1 MMKNK
6 SLYLIL
12 LMALGANLFAQ
23 NLEING
29 YVRSYLGVLTND
41 TNDYS
46 INQNTLDL
54 KLKRTDDNVSFFA
67 NPFLYQTPNQDVQLG
82 LREVYMDVYFNNM
95 DLRIGKQQIIWGKA
109 DGMFITDIVSPKDL
123 GEFLLRDFDEIRTG
137 ITSLKANYYLGDN
150 TVEMVWIPTFTP
162 TIMPDETS
170 IWSRIPEFP
179 LPITIDESQKEI
191 PSRLENSEGF
201 IKFSGMS
208 SLLDYEFMAGS
219 MWDDDPT
226 LHISPIFEQGN
237 PQPLGLTLT
246 PTHHQLTLVGGSFS
260 SELGGFIL
268 RGEGAYYMGKQF
280 SALNPDQLNL
290 PTSLLEK
297 DYAHYLIGTDFSI
310 GTTRFSTQ
318 FIQRAIL
325 DYDESIVQEELDNTM
340 TILANR
346 TFLQETLTLQLF
358 GYFGLNNEDALIR
371 PSLTYD
377 LADGFEILAGANIFI
392 QNEDSENVGQ
402 FGYYDNNDMVYV
414 KVKYSF

>member
-1 MMKNK
+1 MKNQTSK
-6 SLYLIL
+6 FSLIMLIW
-12 LMALGANLFAQ
+12 ANLFAQ
-23 NLEING
+23 NLDING
-29 YVRSYLGVLTND
+29 YVRSYIGVLTND
-41 TNDYS
+41 NYDYS

-67 NPFLYQTPNQDVQLG
+67 NPFLYQYPNQDVTLG
-82 LREVYMDVYFNNM
+82 LREAYMDVYFDNM

-191 PSRLENSEGF
+191 PARLENSEGF

-208 SLLDYEFMAGS
+208 SLLDYEIMAGT

-226 LHISPIFEQGN
+226 LHIIPIITVDN
-237 PQPLGLTLT
+237 PTPSGLMLF
-246 PTHHQLTLVGGSFS
+246 PIHHQLTLAGGSFS
-260 SELGGFIL
+260 SELGGFIF

-280 SALNPDQLNL
+280 SALNPNQMNL

-297 DYAHYLIGTDFSI
+297 DYVHYLIGTDFSI
-310 GTTRFSTQ
+310 GTAWFSTQ

-325 DYDESIVQEELDNTM
+325 DYDDMIVQEELDNTM
-340 TILANR
+340 TFLANR

-358 GYFGLNNEDALIR
+358 GYVGLNNEDALIR

-377 LADGFEILAGANIFI
+377 VADGFEILAGANIFI
-392 QNEDSENVGQ
+392 QNDESETTGL
-402 FGYYDNNDMVYV
+402 FGHYDENDMVYL

>member
-1 MMKNK
+1 M
-6 SLYLIL
+6 
-12 LMALGANLFAQ
+12 
-23 NLEING
+23 
-29 YVRSYLGVLTND
+29 
-41 TNDYS
+41 
-46 INQNTLDL
+46 
-54 KLKRTDDNVSFFA
+54 KRTDDNVSFFA
-67 NPFLYQTPNQDVQLG
+67 NPFIYQTPNQDVTLG
-82 LREVYMDVYFNNM
+82 LREAYMDVYFDNM

-191 PSRLENSEGF
+191 PGRLENSEGF

-208 SLLDYEFMAGS
+208 SLLDYEIMAGS
-219 MWDDDPT
+219 MWDDDPN
-226 LHISPIFEQGN
+226 LHVSPIIEQGN

-246 PTHHQLTLVGGSFS
+246 PKHHQLTLVGGSFS

-325 DYDESIVQEELDNTM
+325 DYDDLIVQEELDNTM
-340 TILANR
+340 TFLANR

-371 PSLTYD
+371 PSVTYD
-377 LADGFEILAGANIFI
+377 LADGFEILAGANIFVK
-392 QNEDSENVGQ
+392 NEDSENTGQ
-402 FGYYDNNDMVYV
+402 FGYYDDNDMIYV
-414 KVKYSF
+414 KMKYSF

>member
-1 MMKNK
+1 MKMK
-6 SLYLIL
+6 SLILSLIFL
-12 LMALGANLFAQ
+12 FGASSYGQ
-23 NLEING
+23 SLEING

-67 NPFLYQTPNQDVQLG
+67 NPFIYQYPNQDVSLG
-82 LREVYMDVYFNNM
+82 LREAYMDVYFNTM

-162 TIMPDETS
+162 TIMPNETS

-191 PSRLENSEGF
+191 PGRLENSEGF

-208 SLLDYEFMAGS
+208 SLLDYEIMAGV

-226 LHISPIFEQGN
+226 LHIVPIITVDNPTPTGLRLSPI
-237 PQPLGLTLT
+237 
-246 PTHHQLTLVGGSFS
+246 HHQLTLMGGSFS
-260 SELGGFIL
+260 SELGGLIL

-280 SALNPDQLNL
+280 SALNPEQMNL

-325 DYDESIVQEELDNTM
+325 DYDDLIVQEELDNTM
-340 TILANR
+340 TFLANR

-358 GYFGLNNEDALIR
+358 GYVGLNNEDALIR

-377 LADGFEILAGANIFI
+377 LADGFEILAGANIFVK
-392 QNEDSENVGQ
+392 NEESETAGL
-402 FGYYDNNDMVYV
+402 FGHYDENDMVYV

>member
-1 MMKNK
+1 MKNLTLK
-6 SLYLIL
+6 ISLIMLI
-12 LMALGANLFAQ
+12 GANLFAQ
-23 NLEING
+23 NLDING
-29 YVRSYLGVLTND
+29 YVRTYMGVLTND
-41 TNDYS
+41 NYDYS

-67 NPFLYQTPNQDVQLG
+67 NPFLYQYPNQDAQLG
-82 LREVYMDVYFNNM
+82 LREAYMDVYFDNM

-191 PSRLENSEGF
+191 PGRLENSEGF

-208 SLLDYEFMAGS
+208 SLLDYEIMAGI
-219 MWDDDPT
+219 MWDDDPS
-226 LHISPIFEQGN
+226 LHIVPIITVENQTPTGLRISPI
-237 PQPLGLTLT
+237 
-246 PTHHQLTLVGGSFS
+246 HHQLTLAGGSFS
-260 SELGGFIL
+260 SELGGFIF

-280 SALNPDQLNL
+280 SALNPNQMNL

-297 DYAHYLIGTDFSI
+297 DYVHYLFGTDFSI
-310 GTTRFSTQ
+310 GTTRFSAQ

-325 DYDESIVQEELDNTM
+325 DYDDLIVQEELDNTM
-340 TILANR
+340 TFLANR

-358 GYFGLNNEDALIR
+358 GYVGLNNEDALIR

-377 LADGFEILAGANIFI
+377 VADGFEILAGANIFI
-392 QNEDSENVGQ
+392 KNDESETTGL
-402 FGYYDNNDMVYV
+402 FGHYDDNDMVFV

>member
-1 MMKNK
+1 MKNK
-6 SLYLIL
+6 SLFLIL
-12 LMALGANLFAQ
+12 LMAMGTNLFAQ

-67 NPFLYQTPNQDVQLG
+67 NPFIYQTPNQDVTLG
-82 LREVYMDVYFNNM
+82 LREAYMDVYFDNM

-191 PSRLENSEGF
+191 PGRLENSEGF

-208 SLLDYEFMAGS
+208 SLLDYEIMAGS
-219 MWDDDPT
+219 MWDDDPA
-226 LHISPIFEQGN
+226 LHVSPIIEQGN

-246 PTHHQLTLVGGSFS
+246 PKHHQLTLVGGSFS
-260 SELGGFIL
+260 SELGGLIL

-325 DYDESIVQEELDNTM
+325 DYDDLIVQDELDNTM
-340 TILANR
+340 TFLANR

-371 PSLTYD
+371 PSVTYD
-377 LADGFEILAGANIFI
+377 LADGFEILAGANIFVK
-392 QNEDSENVGQ
+392 NEDSENTGQ
-402 FGYYDNNDMVYV
+402 FGYYDDNDMIYV
-414 KVKYSF
+414 KMKYSF

>member
-1 MMKNK
+1 MK
-6 SLYLIL
+6 SLILSLIFL
-12 LMALGANLFAQ
+12 FGASSYGQ
-23 NLEING
+23 SLEING

-67 NPFLYQTPNQDVQLG
+67 NPFIYQYPNQDVSLG
-82 LREVYMDVYFNNM
+82 LREAYMDVYFNTM

-162 TIMPDETS
+162 TIMPNETS

-191 PSRLENSEGF
+191 PGRLENSEGF

-208 SLLDYEFMAGS
+208 SLLDYEIMAGV

-226 LHISPIFEQGN
+226 LHIVPIITVDNPTPTGLRLSPI
-237 PQPLGLTLT
+237 
-246 PTHHQLTLVGGSFS
+246 HHQLTLMGGSFS
-260 SELGGFIL
+260 SELGGLIL

-280 SALNPDQLNL
+280 SALNPEQMNL

-325 DYDESIVQEELDNTM
+325 DYDDLIVQEELDNTM
-340 TILANR
+340 TFLANR

-358 GYFGLNNEDALIR
+358 GYVGLNNEDALIR

-377 LADGFEILAGANIFI
+377 LADGFEILAGANIFVK
-392 QNEDSENVGQ
+392 NEESETAGL
-402 FGYYDNNDMVYV
+402 FGHYDENDMVYV

>member
-1 MMKNK
+1 MKNK
-6 SLYLIL
+6 SLFLIL
-12 LMALGANLFAQ
+12 LMAMGTNLFAQ

-67 NPFLYQTPNQDVQLG
+67 NPFIYQTPNQDVTLG
-82 LREVYMDVYFNNM
+82 LREAYMDVYFDNM

-191 PSRLENSEGF
+191 PGRLENSEGF

-208 SLLDYEFMAGS
+208 SLLDYEIMAGS
-219 MWDDDPT
+219 MWDDDPN
-226 LHISPIFEQGN
+226 LHVSPIIEQGN

-246 PTHHQLTLVGGSFS
+246 PKHHQLTLVGGSFS
-260 SELGGFIL
+260 SELGGLIL

-290 PTSLLEK
+290 PTSILKK

-325 DYDESIVQEELDNTM
+325 DYDDLIVQDELDNTM
-340 TILANR
+340 TFLANR

-371 PSLTYD
+371 PSVTYD
-377 LADGFEILAGANIFI
+377 LADGFEILAGANIFVK
-392 QNEDSENVGQ
+392 NEDSENTGQ
-402 FGYYDNNDMVYV
+402 FGYYDDNDMIYV
-414 KVKYSF
+414 KMKYSF

>member
-1 MMKNK
+1 MKNK
-6 SLYLIL
+6 SLFLIL
-12 LMALGANLFAQ
+12 LMAMGTNLFAQ

-67 NPFLYQTPNQDVQLG
+67 NPFIYQTPNQDVTLG
-82 LREVYMDVYFNNM
+82 LREAYMDVYFDNM

-191 PSRLENSEGF
+191 PGRLENSEGF

-208 SLLDYEFMAGS
+208 SLLDYEIMAGS
-219 MWDDDPT
+219 MWDDDPN
-226 LHISPIFEQGN
+226 LHVSPIIEQGN

-246 PTHHQLTLVGGSFS
+246 PKHHQLTLVGGSFS
-260 SELGGFIL
+260 SELGGLIL

-325 DYDESIVQEELDNTM
+325 DYDDLIVQDELDNTM
-340 TILANR
+340 TFLANR

-371 PSLTYD
+371 PSVTYD
-377 LADGFEILAGANIFI
+377 LADGFEILAGANIFVK
-392 QNEDSENVGQ
+392 NEDSENTGQ
-402 FGYYDNNDMVYV
+402 FGYYDDNDMIYV
-414 KVKYSF
+414 KMKYSF

>member
-1 MMKNK
+1 MKMK
-6 SLYLIL
+6 SLILSLIFL
-12 LMALGANLFAQ
+12 FGASSYGQ
-23 NLEING
+23 SLEING

-67 NPFLYQTPNQDVQLG
+67 NPFLYQTPNQDVSLG
-82 LREVYMDVYFNNM
+82 LREAYMDVYFNTM

-150 TVEMVWIPTFTP
+150 TLEMVWIPTFTP

-191 PSRLENSEGF
+191 TGRLENSEGF

-208 SLLDYEFMAGS
+208 SLLDYEIMAGI

-226 LHISPIFEQGN
+226 LHITPIVTVDNPIPSGLMLSPI
-237 PQPLGLTLT
+237 
-246 PTHHQLTLVGGSFS
+246 HHQLTLAGGSFS
-260 SELGGFIL
+260 SELGGVIL

-280 SALNPDQLNL
+280 SALNPNQMDL

-325 DYDESIVQEELDNTM
+325 DYDDLIVQEELDNTM
-340 TILANR
+340 TFLANR

-358 GYFGLNNEDALIR
+358 GYVGLNNEDALIR

-377 LADGFEILAGANIFI
+377 LADGFEILAGANIFVK
-392 QNEDSENVGQ
+392 NEESETAGL
-402 FGYYDNNDMVYV
+402 FGHYDENDMVYV

>member
-1 MMKNK
+1 MKMN
-6 SLYLIL
+6 SLIL
-12 LMALGANLFAQ
+12 SLIFLFGSSSYGQ
-23 NLEING
+23 SLEING
-29 YVRSYLGVLTND
+29 YVRSYLGVLTNE

-67 NPFLYQTPNQDVQLG
+67 NPFIYQYPNQDVSLG
-82 LREVYMDVYFNNM
+82 LREAYMDVYFNTM

-109 DGMFITDIVSPKDL
+109 DGMFITDIASPKDL

-162 TIMPDETS
+162 TIMPNETS

-191 PSRLENSEGF
+191 PGRLENSEGF

-208 SLLDYEFMAGS
+208 SLLDYEIMAGV

-226 LHISPIFEQGN
+226 LHIVPIITVDNPTPTGLRLSPI
-237 PQPLGLTLT
+237 
-246 PTHHQLTLVGGSFS
+246 HHQLTLMGGSFS
-260 SELGGFIL
+260 SELGGLIL

-280 SALNPDQLNL
+280 SALNPEQMNL

-325 DYDESIVQEELDNTM
+325 DYDDLIVQEELDNTM
-340 TILANR
+340 TFLANR

-358 GYFGLNNEDALIR
+358 GYVGLNNEDALIR

-377 LADGFEILAGANIFI
+377 LADGFEILAGANIFVK
-392 QNEDSENVGQ
+392 NEESETAGL
-402 FGYYDNNDMVYV
+402 FGHYDENDMVYV

>member
-1 MMKNK
+1 MNNK
-6 SLYLIL
+6 SLTFALVFL
-12 LMALGANLFAQ
+12 LGTNLYAQSLG
-23 NLEING
+23 ING
-29 YVRSYLGVLTND
+29 YVRTYFGVLTND
-41 TNDYS
+41 NYDYS

-67 NPFLYQTPNQDVQLG
+67 NPYVYQYPNQETLLG
-82 LREVYMDVYFNNM
+82 LREAYMDVYFNSM

-150 TVEMVWIPTFTP
+150 TMEMVWVPTFTP
-162 TIMPDETS
+162 TIMPEETS

-179 LPITIDESQKEI
+179 LPITINESQKEI
-191 PSRLENSEGF
+191 PGRLENSEGF

-208 SLLDYEFMAGS
+208 SLLDYEIMAGI

-226 LHISPIFEQGN
+226 LHITPIVTIDNPTPTGLMLSPIHH
-237 PQPLGLTLT
+237 PLTLA
-246 PTHHQLTLVGGSFS
+246 GGSFS
-260 SELGGFIL
+260 SELGGVIL

-280 SALNPDQLNL
+280 SAYNPDQMNL
-290 PTSLLEK
+290 PTRLFEK
-297 DYAHYLIGTDFSI
+297 DYAHYLVGTDFSI

-325 DYDESIVQEELDNTM
+325 DYDETIIQEEFDNTM
-340 TILANR
+340 TFLANR

-358 GYFGLNNEDALIR
+358 GYVGLNNEDALIR

-377 LADGFEILAGANIFI
+377 VADGLEVLVGANVFI
-392 QNEDSENVGQ
+392 RDEDSENTGL
-402 FGYYDNNDMVYV
+402 FGHYDDNDMVYL

>member
-1 MMKNK
+1 
-6 SLYLIL
+6 
-12 LMALGANLFAQ
+12 
-23 NLEING
+23 
-29 YVRSYLGVLTND
+29 
-41 TNDYS
+41 
-46 INQNTLDL
+46 
-54 KLKRTDDNVSFFA
+54 
-67 NPFLYQTPNQDVQLG
+67 
-82 LREVYMDVYFNNM
+82 MDVYFNTM

-150 TVEMVWIPTFTP
+150 TLEMVWIPTFTP

-191 PSRLENSEGF
+191 TGRLENSEGF

-208 SLLDYEFMAGS
+208 SLLDYEIMAGI

-226 LHISPIFEQGN
+226 LHITPIVTVDNPIPSGLMLSPI
-237 PQPLGLTLT
+237 
-246 PTHHQLTLVGGSFS
+246 HHQLTLAGGSFS
-260 SELGGFIL
+260 SELGGVIL

-280 SALNPDQLNL
+280 SALNPNQMDL

-325 DYDESIVQEELDNTM
+325 DYDDLIVQEELDNTM
-340 TILANR
+340 TFLANR

-358 GYFGLNNEDALIR
+358 GYVGLNNEDALIR

-377 LADGFEILAGANIFI
+377 LADGFEILAGANIFVK
-392 QNEDSENVGQ
+392 NEESETAGL
-402 FGYYDNNDMVYV
+402 FGHYDENDMVYV

>member
-1 MMKNK
+1 MKMN
-6 SLYLIL
+6 SLIL
-12 LMALGANLFAQ
+12 SLIFLFGSSSYGQ
-23 NLEING
+23 SLEING
-29 YVRSYLGVLTND
+29 YVRSYLGVLTNE

-67 NPFLYQTPNQDVQLG
+67 NPFIYQYPNQDVSLG
-82 LREVYMDVYFNNM
+82 LREAYMDVYFNTM

-162 TIMPDETS
+162 TIMPNETS

-191 PSRLENSEGF
+191 PGRLENSEGF

-208 SLLDYEFMAGS
+208 SLLDYEIMAGV

-226 LHISPIFEQGN
+226 LHIVPIITVDNPTPTGLRLSPI
-237 PQPLGLTLT
+237 
-246 PTHHQLTLVGGSFS
+246 HHQLTLMGGSFS
-260 SELGGFIL
+260 SELGGLIL

-280 SALNPDQLNL
+280 SALNPEQMNL

-325 DYDESIVQEELDNTM
+325 DYDDLIVQEELDNTM
-340 TILANR
+340 TFLANR

-358 GYFGLNNEDALIR
+358 GYVGLNNEDALIR

-377 LADGFEILAGANIFI
+377 LADGFEILAGANIFVK
-392 QNEDSENVGQ
+392 NEESETAGL
-402 FGYYDNNDMVYV
+402 FGHYDENDMVYV

>member
-1 MMKNK
+1 MKNQLFIF
-6 SLYLIL
+6 SLIL
-12 LMALGANLFAQ
+12 VLGTNLFAQ
-23 NLEING
+23 SLDING

-54 KLKRTDDNVSFFA
+54 KLKRVDDNVSFFA
-67 NPFLYQTPNQDVQLG
+67 NPYLVQTPNQDVRLG
-82 LREVYMDVYFNNM
+82 LREAYMDVYFNNM

-123 GEFLLRDFDEIRTG
+123 GEFLLRDFDEIRSG
-137 ITSLKANYYLGDN
+137 ITSLKANYFLGDN

-162 TIMPDETS
+162 TKMPDETS
-170 IWSRIPEFP
+170 TWSRIPEFP
-179 LPITIDESQKEI
+179 LSITIDESQKEI
-191 PSRLENSEGF
+191 PGRLENSEGF
-201 IKFSGMS
+201 VKFSGMS
-208 SLLDYEFMAGS
+208 SLLDYEIMAGS

-226 LHISPIFEQGN
+226 LHIVPIITVDN
-237 PQPLGLTLT
+237 PTPSGLMLI
-246 PTHHQLTLVGGSFS
+246 PIHHQLTLVGGSFS
-260 SELGGFIL
+260 SELGGVIL
-268 RGEGAYYMGKQF
+268 RGEGAYYMGKQL
-280 SALNPDQLNL
+280 SALNPEQLNL

-310 GTTRFSTQ
+310 GTTRLSTQ

-325 DYDESIVQEELDNTM
+325 DYDDSIIQEELDNTM
-340 TILANR
+340 TFLANR

-377 LADGFEILAGANIFI
+377 LADGFEINAGANIFI
-392 QNEDSENVGQ
+392 QNEDSENIGQ
-402 FGYYDNNDMVYV
+402 FGYYDDNDMVYV

>member
-1 MMKNK
+1 
-6 SLYLIL
+6 
-12 LMALGANLFAQ
+12 
-23 NLEING
+23 
-29 YVRSYLGVLTND
+29 
-41 TNDYS
+41 
-46 INQNTLDL
+46 
-54 KLKRTDDNVSFFA
+54 VSFFA
-67 NPFLYQTPNQDVQLG
+67 NPFLYQTPNQDVSLG
-82 LREVYMDVYFNNM
+82 LREAYMDVYFYNM

-150 TVEMVWIPTFTP
+150 TLEMVWIPTFTP

-179 LPITIDESQKEI
+179 LPITINESQKDI
-191 PSRLENSEGF
+191 PGRLENSEGF

-208 SLLDYEFMAGS
+208 SLLDYEIMAGK

-226 LHISPIFEQGN
+226 LHITPIITVDNPTPTGLWLSPI
-237 PQPLGLTLT
+237 
-246 PTHHQLTLVGGSFS
+246 HHQLTLVGGSFS
-260 SELGGFIL
+260 SELGGVIL

-325 DYDESIVQEELDNTM
+325 DYDETIIQDEFDNTM
-340 TILANR
+340 TFLANR

-358 GYFGLNNEDALIR
+358 GYVGLNNEDALIR

-377 LADGFEILAGANIFI
+377 VADGFEILAGANIFI
-392 QNEDSENVGQ
+392 KNDESETTGL
-402 FGYYDNNDMVYV
+402 FGHYDDNDMVYV

>member
-1 MMKNK
+1 MKMN
-6 SLYLIL
+6 SLIL
-12 LMALGANLFAQ
+12 SLIFLFGSSSYGQ
-23 NLEING
+23 SLEING

-67 NPFLYQTPNQDVQLG
+67 NPFIYQYPNQDVSLG
-82 LREVYMDVYFNNM
+82 LREAYMDVYFNTM

-162 TIMPDETS
+162 TIMPNETS

-191 PSRLENSEGF
+191 PGRLENSEGF

-208 SLLDYEFMAGS
+208 SLLDYEIMAGV

-226 LHISPIFEQGN
+226 LHIVPIITVDNPTPTGLRLSPI
-237 PQPLGLTLT
+237 
-246 PTHHQLTLVGGSFS
+246 HHQLTLMGGSFS
-260 SELGGFIL
+260 SELGGLIL

-280 SALNPDQLNL
+280 SALNPEQMNL

-325 DYDESIVQEELDNTM
+325 DYDDLIVQEELDNTM
-340 TILANR
+340 TFLANR

-358 GYFGLNNEDALIR
+358 GYVGLNNEDALIR

-377 LADGFEILAGANIFI
+377 LADGFEILAGANIFVK
-392 QNEDSENVGQ
+392 NEESETAGL
-402 FGYYDNNDMVYV
+402 FGHYDENDMVYV

>member
-1 MMKNK
+1 MKNK
-6 SLYLIL
+6 SLFLIL
-12 LMALGANLFAQ
+12 LMAMGTNLFAQ

-67 NPFLYQTPNQDVQLG
+67 NPFIYQTPNQDVTLG
-82 LREVYMDVYFNNM
+82 LREAYMDVYFDNM

-191 PSRLENSEGF
+191 PGRLENSEGF

-208 SLLDYEFMAGS
+208 SLLDYEIMAGS
-219 MWDDDPT
+219 MWDDDPN
-226 LHISPIFEQGN
+226 LHVSPIIEQGN

-246 PTHHQLTLVGGSFS
+246 PKHHQLTLVGGSFS
-260 SELGGFIL
+260 SELGGLIL

-325 DYDESIVQEELDNTM
+325 DYDDLIVQDELDNTM
-340 TILANR
+340 TFLANR

-371 PSLTYD
+371 PSVTYD
-377 LADGFEILAGANIFI
+377 LADGFEILAGANIFVK
-392 QNEDSENVGQ
+392 NEDSENTGQ

>member
-1 MMKNK
+1 MKNK
-6 SLYLIL
+6 SLFLIL
-12 LMALGANLFAQ
+12 LMAMGTNLFAQ

-67 NPFLYQTPNQDVQLG
+67 NPFIYQTPNQDVTLG
-82 LREVYMDVYFNNM
+82 LREAYMDVYFDNM

-191 PSRLENSEGF
+191 PGRLENSEGF

-208 SLLDYEFMAGS
+208 SLLDYEIMAGS
-219 MWDDDPT
+219 MWDDDPN
-226 LHISPIFEQGN
+226 LHVSPIIEQGN

-246 PTHHQLTLVGGSFS
+246 PKHHQLTLVGGSFS

-325 DYDESIVQEELDNTM
+325 DYDDLIVQDELDNTM
-340 TILANR
+340 TFLANR

-358 GYFGLNNEDALIR
+358 GYFALNNEDALIR
-371 PSLTYD
+371 PSVTYD
-377 LADGFEILAGANIFI
+377 LADGFEILAGANIFVK
-392 QNEDSENVGQ
+392 NEDSENTGQ
-402 FGYYDNNDMVYV
+402 FGYYDDNDMIYV
-414 KVKYSF
+414 KMKYSF

>member
-1 MMKNK
+1 MKMK
-6 SLYLIL
+6 SLILSLIFL
-12 LMALGANLFAQ
+12 FGASSYGQ
-23 NLEING
+23 SLEING

-67 NPFLYQTPNQDVQLG
+67 NPFIYQYPNQDVSLG
-82 LREVYMDVYFNNM
+82 LREAYMDVYFNTM

-109 DGMFITDIVSPKDL
+109 EGMFITDIVSPKDL

-162 TIMPDETS
+162 TIMPNETS

-191 PSRLENSEGF
+191 PGRLENSEGF

-208 SLLDYEFMAGS
+208 SLLDYEIMAGV

-226 LHISPIFEQGN
+226 LHIVPIITVDNPTPTGLRLSPI
-237 PQPLGLTLT
+237 
-246 PTHHQLTLVGGSFS
+246 HHQLTLMGGSFS
-260 SELGGFIL
+260 SELGGLIL

-280 SALNPDQLNL
+280 SALNPEQMNL

-325 DYDESIVQEELDNTM
+325 DYDDLIVQEELDNTM
-340 TILANR
+340 TFLANR

-358 GYFGLNNEDALIR
+358 GYVGLNNEDALIR

-377 LADGFEILAGANIFI
+377 LADGFEILAGANIFVK
-392 QNEDSENVGQ
+392 NEESETAGL
-402 FGYYDNNDMVYV
+402 FGHYDENDMVYV

>member
-1 MMKNK
+1 MKMK
-6 SLYLIL
+6 SLILSLIFL
-12 LMALGANLFAQ
+12 FGASSYGQ
-23 NLEING
+23 SLEING
-29 YVRSYLGVLTND
+29 YVRSYLGVLTNE

-67 NPFLYQTPNQDVQLG
+67 NPFIYQYPNQDVSLG
-82 LREVYMDVYFNNM
+82 LREAYMDVYFNTM

-162 TIMPDETS
+162 TIMPNETS

-191 PSRLENSEGF
+191 PGRLENSEGF

-208 SLLDYEFMAGS
+208 SLLDYEIMAGV

-226 LHISPIFEQGN
+226 LHIVPIITVDNPTPTGLRLSPI
-237 PQPLGLTLT
+237 
-246 PTHHQLTLVGGSFS
+246 HHQLTLMGGSFS
-260 SELGGFIL
+260 SELGGLIL

-280 SALNPDQLNL
+280 SALNPEQMNL

-325 DYDESIVQEELDNTM
+325 DYDDLIVQEELDNTM
-340 TILANR
+340 TFLANR

-358 GYFGLNNEDALIR
+358 GYVGLNNEDALIR

-377 LADGFEILAGANIFI
+377 LADGFEILAGANIFVK
-392 QNEDSENVGQ
+392 NEESETAGL
-402 FGYYDNNDMVYV
+402 FGHYDENDMVYV

>member
-1 MMKNK
+1 MKNK
-6 SLYLIL
+6 SLFLIL
-12 LMALGANLFAQ
+12 LMAMGTNLFAQ

-67 NPFLYQTPNQDVQLG
+67 NPFIYQTPNQDVTLG
-82 LREVYMDVYFNNM
+82 LREAYMDVYFDNM

-191 PSRLENSEGF
+191 PGRLENSEGF

-208 SLLDYEFMAGS
+208 SLLDYEIMAGS
-219 MWDDDPT
+219 MWDDDPN
-226 LHISPIFEQGN
+226 LHVSPIIEQGN

-246 PTHHQLTLVGGSFS
+246 PKHHQLTLVGGSFS

-290 PTSLLEK
+290 PTSILKK

-325 DYDESIVQEELDNTM
+325 DYDDLIVQDELDNTM
-340 TILANR
+340 TFLANR

-371 PSLTYD
+371 PSVTYD
-377 LADGFEILAGANIFI
+377 LADGFEILAGANIFVK
-392 QNEDSENVGQ
+392 NEDSENTGQ
-402 FGYYDNNDMVYV
+402 FGYYDDNDMIYV
-414 KVKYSF
+414 KMKYSF